1 MISRRDLLKAAGAA
15 IAATEATAASP
26 APRDASGNSPAE
38 APPGGAPLRHDAPH
52 DEQSAPRVPLEA
64 LTADEADL
72 LTAIVARLIPSDAN
86 GPGAV
91 EAGAVHYIDRAL
103 AGALSSSRET
113 YRRGLAALERYAR
126 SSRGKPFR
134 ELTPTDQESL
144 LIDVET
150 GSATGS
156 GAGFEGS
163 SAAFFTMLRAHTWQG
178 TFGDPFYGGNRN
190 FIGWDLLGYP
200 GVRTA
205 VTPDDQRL
213 GVVPLPLRRS
223 AYDSDMFNKATAS
236 TTPKGP
242 PHGDDA
248 S

>member
-91 EAGAVHYIDRAL
+91 EAGAVYY
-103 AGALSSSRET
+103 LS
-113 YRRGLAALERYAR
+113 
-126 SSRGKPFR
+126 
-134 ELTPTDQESL
+134 
-144 LIDVET
+144 LI
-150 GSATGS
+150 
-156 GAGFEGS
+156 
-163 SAAFFTMLRAHTWQG
+163 H
-178 TFGDPFYGGNRN
+178 
-190 FIGWDLLGYP
+190 I
-200 GVRTA
+200 
-205 VTPDDQRL
+205 
-213 GVVPLPLRRS
+213 
-223 AYDSDMFNKATAS
+223 
-236 TTPKGP
+236 
-242 PHGDDA
+242 
-248 S
+248 